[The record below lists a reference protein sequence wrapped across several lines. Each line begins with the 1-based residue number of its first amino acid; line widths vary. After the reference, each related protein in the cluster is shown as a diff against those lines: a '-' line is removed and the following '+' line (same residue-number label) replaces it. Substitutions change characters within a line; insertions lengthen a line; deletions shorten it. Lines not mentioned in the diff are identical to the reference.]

1 MRASLGWLAEWV
13 ELPPDAVLCE
23 RLELGGFEDVAIE
36 RTGPALEGVVVGRV
50 LERRPHPNAD
60 RLSLCRVETGQG
72 EPLEVVCGA
81 PNVAAGQS
89 IAFAPVGTVLPDG
102 RRLERAKIRG
112 VVSEG
117 MICSEREL
125 GLGDT
130 HQGILVLATDAAP
143 GTPLADAL
151 GLGDRVLELG
161 ITPNRGDAASL
172 LGLAREV
179 RALCGGRLR
188 LPPCDPPEAG
198 APAAAA
204 VSVAIEA
211 PDDCHSYVARV
222 VRGVRVGPSPEWLC
236 QRLERSGLRPV
247 NNVVD
252 VTNLVLLELGQ
263 PLHGFDLA
271 RLGGAE
277 IRVRRAAVGEKLVTL
292 DGETRELD
300 PDDLVIADA
309 SVPLALAGVMG
320 GAGSEVSARTR
331 DVLIESA
338 HFHPTRVRRAARR
351 HGLRTQASYRF
362 ERGVDRAGLARA
374 ADRAARLMAELCGGE
389 VAPGRVEALGQPAAR
404 TDQVRLELGR
414 ANRLLGLELV
424 PESAAALLERVE
436 VACRIEP
443 GGVLIGRIP
452 SHRND
457 LHGPHD
463 LIEELAR
470 IHGYDRI
477 PETLPL
483 AELLPVVVPP
493 AWELAERSRDAL
505 VALGLTEIMSFP
517 FLDPRDLDRLRLD
530 PEDERRA
537 GIRLQNPVREEEPLL
552 RTTLLPGLLRV
563 LRQNRSYQVDQI
575 RIFEIGRA
583 FLPGGEAGRP
593 REPLQLAA
601 LVTAATE
608 RRLWQPETSP
618 PVFFQAKGIAKTL
631 MMQTGYVVSVRP
643 GSAPQYL
650 HPGASAALELD
661 GRALGHVGELHPE
674 VAASFAIDVPCAAL
688 ELDLAALEGLA
699 PRRPRYQ
706 AVSRQPQ
713 VRRDLALVVE
723 RGQPAGEILA
733 AIEKAGGA
741 DLVSVE
747 LFDRYQGGG
756 VAEGRVSLAFRLVF
770 QRTDRTLTDAEV
782 TAATDRVVRMLAHR
796 FDARLR

>member
-13 ELPPDAVLCE
+13 DLPPDATLCE
-23 RLELGGFEDVAIE
+23 RLELGGFEDVAVE
-36 RTGPALEGVVVGRV
+36 RTGPALAGVVVGRV

-72 EPLEVVCGA
+72 EPPEVVCGA

-102 RRLERAKIRG
+102 TVVRRAKIRG
-112 VVSEG
+112 AVSEG

-130 HQGILVLATDAAP
+130 HEGILVLSTDAAP
-143 GTPLADAL
+143 GTPLADVL
-151 GLGDRVLELG
+151 GLGDRVLEVG

-198 APAAAA
+198 RSAAEA
-204 VSVAIEA
+204 VSVRIEA
-211 PDDCHSYVARV
+211 PDDCHAYLARV

-277 IRVRRAAVGEKLVTL
+277 IRVRRAAAGEKLVTL
-292 DGETRELD
+292 DGETRALD

-309 SVPLALAGVMG
+309 SAPVALAGVMG

-338 HFHPTRVRRAARR
+338 HFHPARVRRAARR
-351 HGLRTQASYRF
+351 HGLRTEASYRF
-362 ERGVDRAGLARA
+362 ERGVDREGVARA
-374 ADRAARLMAELCGGE
+374 ADRAARLMAELCGGQ
-389 VAPGRVEALGQPAAR
+389 VAPGRVEARGSPAPR
-404 TDQVRLELGR
+404 TDEVRLPLGR
-414 ANRLLGLELV
+414 ANRLLGIELGSEV
-424 PESAAALLERVE
+424 AAALLERVE
-436 VACRIEP
+436 IACRVEP
-443 GGVLIGRIP
+443 GGVLVGRIP

-457 LHGPHD
+457 LHGAHD

-477 PETLPL
+477 PETHPL
-483 AELLPVVVPP
+483 AKLLPVAVPP

-505 VALGLTEIMSFP
+505 VAMGFTEIMSFP

-530 PEDERRA
+530 ANDGRRA
-537 GIRLQNPVREEEPLL
+537 ATRLQNPVREEEPLL
-552 RTTLLPGLLRV
+552 RTTLLPGLLRA
-563 LRQNRSYQVDQI
+563 LRRNRSHQVD
-575 RIFEIGRA
+575 RVCIFEIGRA

-618 PVFFQAKGIAKTL
+618 PVFYQARGIAKTL
-631 MMQTGYVVSVRP
+631 MMQTGYIMSVRP
-643 GSAPQYL
+643 GSVPPYL
-650 HPGASAALELD
+650 HPGAAAALEVA
-661 GRALGHVGELHPE
+661 GHALGHVGELHPE

-688 ELDLAALEGLA
+688 ELDLAVLESLA
-699 PRRPRYQ
+699 PRRPRYR

-747 LFDRYQGGG
+747 LFDRYEGGG
-756 VAEGRVSLAFRLVF
+756 VPEGQVSLAFRLVF
-770 QRTDRTLTDAEV
+770 QRPDRTLTDAEV

-796 FDARLR
+796 FEARLR